1 MPLIQVTLREG
12 RPGPD
17 IRAMIGAVT
26 RAVAEALNTSPQ
38 SVRIIVSEVPAT
50 HWATGDVTLQEKLEH
65 AVNGHHPAED

>member
-26 RAVAEALNTSPQ
+26 RAVAESLHAPPE

-50 HWATGDVTLQEKLEH
+50 HWATGNVTLQEKLEH
-65 AVNGHHPAED
+65 ATEGPSVTD